1 MHSFYKIK
9 NPENS
14 VFFERKRMLK
24 KEAAGWE
31 GPAAEAHPMIDVL
44 ESCCPT
50 HNTSCTMFRAA

>member
-1 MHSFYKIK
+1 MHSFFKHKK

-31 GPAAEAHPMIDVL
+31 GSAAETISLQELYINRYFCGAM
-44 ESCCPT
+44 
-50 HNTSCTMFRAA
+50 CTIINNE